1 LPKPY
6 YYGVTSG
13 RKLTCNPQ
21 LLATAG
27 ATGNVGGANQTAPG
41 TSAWPP
47 ANAAPNAAA
56 FWPTCAALAAA
67 QAQAALLPPELFFP
81 NSQQMQRNVATA
93 AALQFPAALFNPPVS
108 HAQSAAAAAAAHSK
122 QYNSIQQLSLQR
134 QQQQE
139 QWDQMCANFQQSQ
152 AIATFNNLNRARA
165 EYQAKLNPQKQ
176 FEMAPPP
183 NQGMEN
189 YNGANASMPSHSFAN
204 NNGNNRKQSMRC
216 AVVRP
221 MVDTKQQHEQQQP
234 AFSMPQQSGQM
245 PPQFDMHDP
254 SPMSAMTNSNILPAE
269 YNSGAA
275 TTNRQLAN
283 IFDVNFPGVY
293 HGQTPYM

>member
-1 LPKPY
+1 
-6 YYGVTSG
+6 
-13 RKLTCNPQ
+13 
-21 LLATAG
+21 
-27 ATGNVGGANQTAPG
+27 
-41 TSAWPP
+41 
-47 ANAAPNAAA
+47 
-56 FWPTCAALAAA
+56 
-67 QAQAALLPPELFFP
+67 
-81 NSQQMQRNVATA
+81 
-93 AALQFPAALFNPPVS
+93 
-108 HAQSAAAAAAAHSK
+108 
-122 QYNSIQQLSLQR
+122 
-134 QQQQE
+134 
-139 QWDQMCANFQQSQ
+139 
-152 AIATFNNLNRARA
+152 
-165 EYQAKLNPQKQ
+165 
-176 FEMAPPP
+176 
-183 NQGMEN
+183 
-189 YNGANASMPSHSFAN
+189 MPSHSFAN